1 MAWGFPDSGAQV
13 CLISPQMVAAM
24 GGSGLIAA
32 ASLQIKDAGNHI
44 LPTEGAICIVITR
57 KDSGTGLERRTHQMA
72 YMSSKAENLVL
83 SCEAIECLGLV
94 SGLCDSKAAS
104 VRHISL
110 APVTGG
116 GGASTLAPS
125 SGGGGSSRGGGPGA
139 PGCGGRQYEQYK
151 GVPGGQLTLD
161 LVASHNIDNP
171 KSQVSHGDLKL
182 SQIQTFNVG
191 ELSL

>member
-1 MAWGFPDSGAQV
+1 
-13 CLISPQMVAAM
+13 MVAAM

-44 LPTEGAICIVITR
+44 LTTEGAICIVITR

-83 SCEAIECLGLV
+83 SREAMKCLGLV

-110 APVTGG
+110 ASVTGG
-116 GGASTLAPS
+116 GGASTPAQS
-125 SGGGGSSRGGGPGA
+125 SGGGNGGGGSLRGGSPGA
-139 PGCGGRQYEQYK
+139 PGRGGRQYEQ
-151 GVPGGQLTLD
+151 
-161 LVASHNIDNP
+161 
-171 KSQVSHGDLKL
+171 
-182 SQIQTFNVG
+182 
-191 ELSL
+191 